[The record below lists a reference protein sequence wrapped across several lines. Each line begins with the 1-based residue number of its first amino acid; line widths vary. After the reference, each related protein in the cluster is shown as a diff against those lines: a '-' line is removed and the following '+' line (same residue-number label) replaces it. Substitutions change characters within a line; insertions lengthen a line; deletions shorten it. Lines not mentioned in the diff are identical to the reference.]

1 MIYTL
6 SFNFSNISHYFYQLN
21 GRNLSLKL
29 KTRNNK
35 GKLNMILLIH
45 HLVPY
50 KDQVLI
56 TPSTPLVPEQSST
69 LFLLNPQN
77 KYI

>member
-35 GKLNMILLIH
+35 RKLNMIMLIH

-56 TPSTPLVPEQSST
+56 TPSTSLVPEQSST
-69 LFLLNPQN
+69 LFLLNPKN

>member
-1 MIYTL
+1 MI
-6 SFNFSNISHYFYQLN
+6 
-21 GRNLSLKL
+21 
-29 KTRNNK
+29 
-35 GKLNMILLIH
+35 MLIH

-56 TPSTPLVPEQSST
+56 TPSTSLIPEQSST
-69 LFLLNPQN
+69 LFLLNPKN